1 MSEHTIDKILDRI
14 KRKMQDL
21 IEKRDEMTSV
31 KTLEWVIRIIEEE
44 VNEQ

>member
-1 MSEHTIDKILDRI
+1 MPEQTIDKILGRI

-21 IEKRDEMTSV
+21 IDKKDEMTSV

-44 VNEQ
+44 VNN

>member
-21 IEKRDEMTSV
+21 IGKKDEMTSV
-31 KTLEWVIRIIEEE
+31 KTLEWVIRVIEEE
-44 VNEQ
+44 TNK

>member
-1 MSEHTIDKILDRI
+1 MSERTIDKILDRI
-14 KRKMQDL
+14 KRKIQDL

-44 VNEQ
+44 TNK